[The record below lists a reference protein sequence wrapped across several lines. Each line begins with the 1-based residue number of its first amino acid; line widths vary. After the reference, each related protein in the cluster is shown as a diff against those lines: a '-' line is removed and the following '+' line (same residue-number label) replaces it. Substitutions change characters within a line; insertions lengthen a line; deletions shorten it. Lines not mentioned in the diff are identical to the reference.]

1 MYFIVSG
8 TRLVLGV
15 EDCKDPKLSRNLKFY
30 LLLLYCYFIIILLLF
45 WPDMEEMREI
55 EGTPEILRII
65 SLEGLGVTRMLF

>member
-15 EDCKDPKLSRNLKFY
+15 EDCKDPKLLRNLKF
-30 LLLLYCYFIIILLLF
+30 ILLLF
-45 WPDMEEMREI
+45 WPDREEMREI

-65 SLEGLGVTRMLF
+65 SLEGLGVTRILF